1 MLRALPD
8 AAIAAARLSEAL
20 TGQPGPLAIALST
33 SAGRS
38 LVSDAAANTPSTVA
52 A

>member
-1 MLRALPD
+1 MFRALPD

-20 TGQPGPLAIALST
+20 TGQPGPATVALSQ

-38 LVSDAAANTPSTVA
+38 LVSDATANTPSTVA